1 MTKKKKKSKIT
12 PNFRGNEKHLNVYL
26 QKSPGAFKA
35 ILRAFPPAFPPSRQT
50 LKDAII
56 LPISWLNQQQYY
68 LLPMYFTVIY
78 SSSAAQGDLLAAL
91 DTTL

>member
-1 MTKKKKKSKIT
+1 MTKKKKQTKIT
-12 PNFRGNEKHLNVYL
+12 PDFRGNEKHLKVYL

-35 ILRAFPPAFPPSRQT
+35 ILRAFPPAFPQSRQT
-50 LKDAII
+50 PKETII

-78 SSSAAQGDLLAAL
+78 SSSAAQRNQLAAL